1 MIVDAPSK
9 TLIYSGYSYEFI
21 FRRSRTLNHNTTVM
35 KQLDLSI
42 GNEPSLAPRPVVNV
56 AKVRQLSPL
65 RYPGGKTWLVPEIRR
80 WLASLPSQPDLFIE
94 PFAGGGIASLTAVT
108 GNYVKRA
115 LMSELDDGVAALWQ
129 CIFEDAPW
137 LIDRILSFKPTR
149 DNVLSVLRAGCSNQ
163 RELAFQTLVRNRT
176 QRGGILANGAGLMKT
191 GENRKGVA
199 SRWYPQTLANRIEYI
214 YAYRTKITFLHEDG
228 FNLIAQ
234 YKSHSNAAFFVDP
247 PYTASTKRAGLRLY
261 NHNTID
267 HVRLFELMNAVKGPF
282 MMTYD
287 QDSRVEAMAQ
297 ERGFAVT
304 RVAMKNTHH
313 RQMVELLISKAA
325 PST

>member
-1 MIVDAPSK
+1 
-9 TLIYSGYSYEFI
+9 
-21 FRRSRTLNHNTTVM
+21 M

-42 GNEPSLAPRPVVNV
+42 GSQPSFTPRPIVNV

-80 WLASLPSQPDLFIE
+80 WLSGLPLQPDLFVE

-108 GNYVKRA
+108 DNYVNHA
-115 LMSELDDGVAALWQ
+115 IMSDLDDGLTALWQ
-129 CIFEDAPW
+129 CILGNAPW
-137 LIDRILSFKPTR
+137 LIDRILSFEPTR
-149 DNVLSVLRAGCSNQ
+149 SNVISVLNAGCANQ

-191 GENRKGVA
+191 GENQKGVS
-199 SRWYPQTLANRIEYI
+199 SRWYPQTVANRIEYI
-214 YAYRTKITFLHEDG
+214 YAHRRRITFLHEDG

-234 YKSHSNAAFFVDP
+234 YKSHSNAALFVDP

-267 HVRLFELMNAVKGPF
+267 HERLFDLMAAVRGPF

-287 QDSRVEAMAQ
+287 QDSRVEEMAK
-297 ERGFAVT
+297 ERGFAIT

-313 RQMVELLISKAA
+313 RQMVELLISQPA
-325 PST
+325 PCANLPLQFLPALPRPIYCSHQRRQPLFVSIPTGRI

>member
-1 MIVDAPSK
+1 MND
-9 TLIYSGYSYEFI
+9 
-21 FRRSRTLNHNTTVM
+21 NTTAM

-42 GNEPSLAPRPVVNV
+42 GSQPSFTPRPIVNV

-80 WLASLPSQPDLFIE
+80 WLSSLPSQPDLFVE
-94 PFAGGGIASLTAVT
+94 PFAGGGIASLTAVAD
-108 GNYVKRA
+108 NYIKRA
-115 LMSELDDGVAALWQ
+115 IMSELDDGVAVLWQ
-129 CIFEDAPW
+129 CILDDAPW
-137 LIDRILSFKPTR
+137 LIDRILSFNPTR
-149 DNVLSVLRAGCSNQ
+149 SNVLLVLNANCANQ

-199 SRWYPQTLANRIEYI
+199 SRWYPQTLANRIKYI
-214 YAYRTKITFLHEDG
+214 YAHRAKITFLHEDG

-234 YKSHSNAAFFVDP
+234 YMSHASAAFFVDP

-267 HVRLFELMNAVKGPF
+267 HERLFDLMAAVRGPF

-287 QDSRVEAMAQ
+287 QDSRVEAMAR
-297 ERGFAVT
+297 ERDFAIT

-313 RQMVELLISKAA
+313 RQMVELLISQPA
-325 PST
+325 PTT